1 MRRIWVH
8 GHVGMEFGSNFHF
21 HQTMGI
27 ETMELHIT
35 FPELNL
41 ASRRS
46 SLLIVLGSGVIP
58 LEILF
63 ADPGWYKQ
71 VLPTSVLVDSDN
83 Q

>member
-1 MRRIWVH
+1 
-8 GHVGMEFGSNFHF
+8 
-21 HQTMGI
+21 
-27 ETMELHIT
+27 MELHIT

>member
-1 MRRIWVH
+1 
-8 GHVGMEFGSNFHF
+8 
-21 HQTMGI
+21 
-27 ETMELHIT
+27 MELHIT

-58 LEILF
+58 LAILF

-71 VLPTSVLVDSDN
+71 VLPTSVLVDSEN
-83 Q
+83 QQCRLGAPQIMYSSGQSPSR